1 MQNTPEKACDQ
12 VAVQRTRPSTVWR
25 NIGILAAA
33 AGLFALAYFLF
44 PGFRDGVGR
53 GLRIMSSTDL
63 AGAIEG
69 LRQYILSFGVWAPIV
84 SAALMV
90 LQSVLFP
97 VPGQVV
103 TITNGLLF
111 GAFWGTLLSWG
122 SSMIGATVCFFIARA
137 LGRPTVERLASKKA
151 LAVAD
156 KFFCRYGNNS
166 VLVSRL
172 IPVVSFDAVSYLAGV
187 TSITFRGFIVATAI
201 GQLPA
206 TIVYSVLGQN
216 LTTIVNWG
224 ILAFGVVA
232 ALVVLFF
239 TLKKAFER
247 RLNGRTNR
255 QPIR

>member
-1 MQNTPEKACDQ
+1 
-12 VAVQRTRPSTVWR
+12 
-25 NIGILAAA
+25 
-33 AGLFALAYFLF
+33 
-44 PGFRDGVGR
+44 
-53 GLRIMSSTDL
+53 
-63 AGAIEG
+63 
-69 LRQYILSFGVWAPIV
+69 
-84 SAALMV
+84 V

-111 GAFWGTLLSWG
+111 GAFWGTLLSWS
-122 SSMIGATVCFFIARA
+122 SSMVGAIVCFFIARA

-166 VLVSRL
+166 VLVARL

-187 TSITFRGFIVATAI
+187 TSISFLGFIVATAI

-216 LTTIVNWG
+216 LTTVVNWG
-224 ILAFGVVA
+224 IFAFGVVV
-232 ALVVLFF
+232 ALGVLFF

-247 RLNGRTNR
+247 RLNGRGKQATG
-255 QPIR
+255 Q